1 MYFPFH
7 YSPQQQV
14 KSIKIVITSFH
25 SWIAHSHSEYS
36 IWYKFKILNSFKI
49 GLSSI
54 SPSPYYWHMTHA
66 NTHTHTHTCSPFLI
80 PLNTHREVQENT
92 PTLMA
97 STPLT
102 CLEERLGSVREIAI
116 YQKNLVF
123 WRFGF
128 PRVSERKCDL
138 IVGKGIFRTK
148 ETLL

>member
-1 MYFPFH
+1 
-7 YSPQQQV
+7 
-14 KSIKIVITSFH
+14 
-25 SWIAHSHSEYS
+25 
-36 IWYKFKILNSFKI
+36 
-49 GLSSI
+49 
-54 SPSPYYWHMTHA
+54 MTHA
-66 NTHTHTHTCSPFLI
+66 NTHTHTYTFTLSH
-80 PLNTHREVQENT
+80 PLEYTEKFNKIHL
-92 PTLMA
+92 PSMA

-138 IVGKGIFRTK
+138 IVSKGIFRTK